1 MDEGDRDA
9 AEQERI
15 VLRLRQRVIASA
27 NCCEALEK
35 ETRDKL
41 QRLICLLFPA
51 SEEGLQKRKVKKTN
65 LQTYLG
71 PKQILFREP
80 DPTAALWAPWWLFW
94 SLSSAGFGLL
104 SSRDGG
110 PSGAI
115 VILGSAWGGVLLFPP
130 LDLNTSPSLPQPAS

>member
-1 MDEGDRDA
+1 MTRAIRDA

-15 VLRLRQRVIASA
+15 VLHLRQRVIASA

-41 QRLICLLFPA
+41 QRLICLLFPT
-51 SEEGLQKRKVKKTN
+51 SEEGLQKQKVKKIH

-80 DPTAALWAPWWLFW
+80 DPWTAQGTPWRLFR
-94 SLSSAGFGLL
+94 SLSPDAWLCL
-104 SSRDGG
+104 V
-110 PSGAI
+110 PS
-115 VILGSAWGGVLLFPP
+115 
-130 LDLNTSPSLPQPAS
+130 